1 MAEDTITGKGE
12 NDNILYG
19 NRGNDDISGGSG
31 DHFIQGDAD
40 NDNLEGNDGNDYV
53 QGGSGIDI
61 INGGPGNDTL
71 ISSFVTASTTIRDF
85 EHHHMW

>member
-1 MAEDTITGKGE
+1 M
-12 NDNILYG
+12 
-19 NRGNDDISGGSG
+19 ISYKV
-31 DHFIQGDAD
+31 IAD

-53 QGGSGIDI
+53 QGSSGIDT

-85 EHHHMW
+85 E